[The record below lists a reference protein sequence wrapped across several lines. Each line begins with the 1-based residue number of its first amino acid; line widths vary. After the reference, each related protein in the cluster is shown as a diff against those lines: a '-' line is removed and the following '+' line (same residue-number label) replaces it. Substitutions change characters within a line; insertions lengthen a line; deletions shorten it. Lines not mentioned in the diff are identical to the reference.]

1 MGKVMQE
8 TSIQFINGDI
18 AVDFDEN
25 YKFLKMPSLLVKD
38 NKKILKIEPY
48 SIQDRRLLFSLSKI
62 SFGIKQTIQL
72 DTVSDLTVVSNKQIQ
87 ILSNAVL
94 SLEASEVGMICINKI
109 DRSDLS
115 LLSPYESNMD
125 QKTMLQLPAVR
136 LLNKTILFNDIH
148 QWNLFRDSVFGDFGY
163 LIHTTKG
170 INYFKK
176 ITSFQQNRNV
186 ESQVDFIVD
195 KQHITDNVLT
205 VELAY
210 LTSLEYVI
218 IYIDDILINGE
229 IRGNQITFDFSRFEE
244 IPLCLSGTSHLQII
258 TDHKLL
264 IGELSF
270 PKEEPVCITQ
280 NIVISDKK
288 LRVLGDLKFKEL
300 PSEKLFAVANN
311 ITVSSIE
318 STYGLLSLKFPCQI
332 TQAQLILKRRGKNIF
347 KRFDGDIDYDNNLA
361 SFNMSLY
368 FDENTKIL
376 NGRRWDLYVLL
387 HAENEENLYHIT
399 SDQKIEAQKH
409 LNYSPLIQDDPT
421 RYTTYD
427 QKFQYYITENK
438 GLALVK
444 NSESMLIAERFNLKT
459 EVSDLRIKTGRQFQI
474 TVNVRGELLSKF
486 IFKHVIA
493 VNRNTQSYYKVDL
506 PTDVV
511 KSTET
516 SWTARAN
523 LRLDNEKFVP
533 FYWDI
538 YIEVIDENNRL
549 SLIKIEKATEK
560 VRSLVRRKALFLQVR
575 KAGKLLAPYIT
586 VGNNL
591 AFVYHPVQDFETKL
605 NYFKE
610 NLARVIEKVFRKH
623 FRNKKIWISY
633 EKNAM
638 GAHDNAYAFFEYMY
652 THKKHDQ
659 FYYVIRKD
667 SPELKNLSA
676 MSDRVLKFM
685 SLKYFIYMFS
695 AELFISSDTKYHGY
709 NLHQRDSHLGRRMA
723 RVKEVFLQHGVNG
736 LKQVPAFHK
745 KRGLLDYI
753 IVPDEYEKQMVINQW
768 GYDDNQVAVT
778 GLARW
783 DKYSDL
789 TDTIA
794 HRQIFVMPT
803 WRKWMD
809 GISPEKFVETPFY
822 QQYQEFLSSPKL
834 KEILTKYNVKIAFF
848 LHPYFKNY
856 VHLFDVDESIID
868 QHSYLDVDMGQEIQ
882 KSSMMISDY
891 SSVLWDMYYLKKP
904 VIFYQFDRSEYLKTE
919 KSYMNYETE
928 LFGDQTFDPQST
940 IEAIEE
946 YIQREFSEKQQ
957 YIDMRSKY
965 FTYMDKRNNERI
977 YKAIKF
983 WNK

>member
-1 MGKVMQE
+1 MQE

-18 AVDFDEN
+18 SVDLDEK
-25 YKFLKMPSLLVKD
+25 YKFLKIPNLLVKS
-38 NKKILKIEPY
+38 NKKVVKIEPY

-62 SFGIKQTIQL
+62 FFGIKQTIQL

-94 SLEASEVGMICINKI
+94 SLEVNEFGELCLNKI
-109 DRSDLS
+109 ARSELS
-115 LLSPYESNMD
+115 LLSPYELNVD
-125 QKTMLQLPAVR
+125 QEAMFQLPAVR
-136 LLNKTILFNDIH
+136 LLNKTILFNDIN
-148 QWNLFRDSVFGDFGY
+148 QWNLFKGSEFGAFGY
-163 LIHTTKG
+163 LIRTTEG
-170 INYFKK
+170 INYFKE
-176 ITSFQQNRNV
+176 ITSSQTKRTI

-195 KQHITDNVLT
+195 KKYSADNMLV
-205 VELAY
+205 VKLAWPVQ
-210 LTSLEYVI
+210 LEHAI
-218 IYIDDILINGE
+218 IWMNDCLINGE
-229 IRGNQITFDFSRFEE
+229 ISENQITFDFSQFEE
-244 IPLCLSGTSHLQII
+244 IPFYRSGKWHVQII
-258 TDHKLL
+258 ANSKLS

-270 PKEEPVCITQ
+270 PEEDLVYITK
-280 NIVISDKK
+280 NIVISNKK
-288 LRVLGDLKFKEL
+288 LYALGDLKFRNL
-300 PSEKLFAVANN
+300 PSAKVFLTSEN
-311 ITVSSIE
+311 ITVSTIE
-318 STYGLLSLKFPCQI
+318 STYGLLSLKFPCQV
-332 TQAQLILKRRGKNIF
+332 TQAQLILKRRGKSIF

-376 NGRRWDLYVLL
+376 NGRRWDLYVFLY
-387 HAENEENLYHIT
+387 ADNGENIYHLIT
-399 SDQKIEAQKH
+399 DRKIEAQKY
-409 LNYSPLIQDDPT
+409 LNYSPLIQKNIT
-421 RYTTYD
+421 RDTTYG
-427 QKFQYYITENK
+427 QKFQYYVTGNK
-438 GLALVK
+438 HLALVK
-444 NSESMLIAERFNLKT
+444 NSEAKLIAERFNLKT
-459 EVSDLRIKTGRQFQI
+459 EIVNLKMITGGQFQI
-474 TVNVRGELLSKF
+474 TVNVCGELLSEV

-575 KAGKLLAPYIT
+575 KAGKLLAPYVT

-904 VIFYQFDRSEYLKTE
+904 VIFYQFDRSEYLETE
-919 KSYMNYETE
+919 KSYMDYETE
-928 LFGDQTFDPQST
+928 LFGDQTFDSQST

-946 YIQREFSEKQQ
+946 YIRRNFSEKQQ

-965 FTYMDKRNNERI
+965 FTYMDKHNSERI
-977 YKAIKF
+977 YRAIKF
-983 WNK
+983 WKK